1 MLATCSV
8 IYSCAS
14 DCMLSLPSAAA
25 CTRCTPRL
33 CSYGCQDFACERCP
47 CMCMQCAAAVDC
59 RTRVWPMQAVEVGIT
74 IACIDDR
81 SAQASLVRR
90 PRTLHSPTR
99 PFKIPPV
106 MLVGHARDYRSKEDG
121 SFWVRKTTCWNLGLQ
136 ARLAGEHGR
145 IQKLRR
151 SHQQRLAAR
160 LRSYITAERI

>member
-1 MLATCSV
+1 MSV
-8 IYSCAS
+8 DAYAVRYRRG
-14 DCMLSLPSAAA
+14 
-25 CTRCTPRL
+25 T
-33 CSYGCQDFACERCP
+33 FAR
-47 CMCMQCAAAVDC
+47 A
-59 RTRVWPMQAVEVGIT
+59 WPMQAVEVGIT

>member
-1 MLATCSV
+1 MLALRSV

-14 DCMLSLPSAAA
+14 DCMLSLRSAAA
-25 CTRCTPRL
+25 CTHCTPRL
-33 CSYGCQDFACERCP
+33 CSYGCQDFACERCLW
-47 CMCMQCAAAVDC
+47 MRMQCA
-59 RTRVWPMQAVEVGIT
+59 TAVELSHARGQCKQSRW
-74 IACIDDR
+74 AAQSPCIDDR

-90 PRTLHSPTR
+90 PRKLHSSTR
-99 PFKIPPV
+99 LFKIPPT

-145 IQKLRR
+145 IQNLRR

-160 LRSYITAERI
+160 LRRATTAERI